1 MTEKL
6 CKALQAVLMSQPIPR
21 YQPVNQNPLSNRT
34 DPFLPPNPS
43 SHPLDNITN
52 ITIYIEDK
60 QNIGII

>member
-21 YQPVNQNPLSNRT
+21 YQPVNQNALSNRT

-43 SHPLDNITN
+43 SHPLYNITN

-60 QNIGII
+60 